1 MKKTKHP
8 IPSARAL
15 LAAALLLP
23 ALLLTACG
31 ARPTRPDPPP
41 AIVEMEPI
49 VVEYDADAP
58 DADRV
63 RAYDA
68 QSLFEDGRDA
78 FGRHDFAEC
87 DLAYG
92 RLIERFPES
101 RYIHSALYNR
111 GLCLEQLGEHGRAAT
126 HFRRHAQLSTELRDQ
141 RDGEFR
147 WGYNLIKTG
156 DFPTA
161 LDLYT
166 RLLTATDLQP
176 LDRAEC
182 HLRRGIA
189 HARLDRPGEAEKD
202 LKQAMALTREGS
214 EGHVQGSEL
223 YAEAHF
229 RRGEIYQRLS
239 HNVGLKLPVASMRA
253 DLDDKVRFFRQAQE
267 SYITALNVQHSYWA
281 TAAGL
286 KLGELYEQFYL
297 DVLRAEVP
305 ADFDPVTRRF
315 YFIEL
320 RKQLQP
326 LLEQSLAIYE
336 KNITMSERIGAQNE
350 WVAET
355 ESRLGRLRGLLEAS
369 QRGGEIELPEGP
381 GEVEGVPPLPI
392 PAPAI
397 ETEAG
402 APPDAPALPALPAPE
417 PPRDQG

>member
-1 MKKTKHP
+1 MKTQRP
-8 IPSARAL
+8 AIPR
-15 LAAALLLP
+15 LAALAA

-31 ARPTRPDPPP
+31 SRPTRPEPPP
-41 AIVEMEPI
+41 ALVEMDPI
-49 VVEYDADAP
+49 VVEYDV
-58 DADRV
+58 DADEGERV
-63 RAYDA
+63 SAYDA

-78 FGRHDFAEC
+78 FERHDFAACE
-87 DLAYG
+87 LAYG

-101 RYIHSALYNR
+101 PYTHVALYNR

-126 HFRRHAQLSTELRDQ
+126 HFRRHAQLATELRDQ

-156 DFPTA
+156 DYPTA
-161 LDLYT
+161 VALYD
-166 RLLTATDLQP
+166 RLLAAEDLQP

-182 HLRRGIA
+182 HLRRGVA
-189 HARLDRPGEAEKD
+189 RARLGRPGEAERD
-202 LKQAMALTREGS
+202 LKASLSYTEEGT
-214 EGHVQGSEL
+214 EGFVQGSEL

-229 RRGEIYQRLS
+229 RRGEIYQRLA
-239 HNVGLKLPVASMRA
+239 HGVGLKLPVQKMKA

-305 ADFDPVTRRF
+305 QDFDPETRRF
-315 YFIEL
+315 YFVEL

-336 KNITMSERIGAQNE
+336 KNITMSERIGARNE

-355 ESRLGRLRGLLEAS
+355 ETRLTRLRGLLEAS
-369 QRGGEIELPEGP
+369 ERGDAVELPPNP
-381 GEVEGVPPLPI
+381 GEVEAVPPLPK
-392 PAPAI
+392 PAPP
-397 ETEAG
+397 EA
-402 APPDAPALPALPAPE
+402 APPALPPALPPE
-417 PPRDQG
+417 LPPGHG

>member
-1 MKKTKHP
+1 VHDVLIVGGGLVGASLAIALDRLGLDVGLLEAAP
-8 IPSARAL
+8 AGALPAVFDQRNLSLAEASVHAL
-15 LAAALLLP
+15 LALDVLPRLRAPTGAIARIHITRAGDFGRVLLSS
-23 ALLLTACG
+23 
-31 ARPTRPDPPP
+31 RDH
-41 AIVEMEPI
+41 
-49 VVEYDADAP
+49 
-58 DADRV
+58 
-63 RAYDA
+63 
-68 QSLFEDGRDA
+68 GRDA

-101 RYIHSALYNR
+101 RYIHTALYNR

-166 RLLTATDLQP
+166 RLLTASDLQP

-189 HARLDRPGEAEKD
+189 HARLDRAGEAEKD

-214 EGHVQGSEL
+214 DGHVQGSEL

-253 DLDDKVRFFRQAQE
+253 DL
-267 SYITALNVQHSYWA
+267 VQD
-281 TAAGL
+281 L
-286 KLGELYEQFYL
+286 I
-297 DVLRAEVP
+297 
-305 ADFDPVTRRF
+305 
-315 YFIEL
+315 FI
-320 RKQLQP
+320 
-326 LLEQSLAIYE
+326 
-336 KNITMSERIGAQNE
+336 
-350 WVAET
+350 V
-355 ESRLGRLRGLLEAS
+355 
-369 QRGGEIELPEGP
+369 
-381 GEVEGVPPLPI
+381 
-392 PAPAI
+392 
-397 ETEAG
+397 
-402 APPDAPALPALPAPE
+402 
-417 PPRDQG
+417 